1 MGGKKSGG
9 GESSTGAMQSGFQWG
24 TQNNTLGNTTTTN
37 PYVTSTTNNGG
48 TTTTLA
54 PNTAYSSIYNFT
66 NANMDKLLNDYLN
79 PSVDSA
85 QNQALLQA
93 YTKNLNN
100 QTRTALENN
109 VINPLQQRGMIRSSQ
124 ATDLYN
130 QLARQ
135 QNDSISDYTAQ
146 LIGNSQ
152 NNTANVINNLMN
164 LVGQGYNVIS
174 GNQAQSLQTSGS
186 NGTTNSQGYNMGS
199 SLNKT
204 TQS

>member
-1 MGGKKSGG
+1 MGGNNKGG
-9 GESSTGAMQSGFQWG
+9 GSASTGSMQAGFQFG
-24 TQNNTLGNTTTTN
+24 TQNNTLGNTSTVN
-37 PYVTSTTNNGG
+37 PYVTSITNNGG
-48 TTTTLA
+48 TSTSLA
-54 PNTAYSSIYNFT
+54 PNTAFSSIYNFT
-66 NANMDKLLNDYLN
+66 NQNMDKLLNDYLN
-79 PSVDSA
+79 PTVDNA

-100 QTRTALENN
+100 QSRTALENN
-109 VINPLQQRGMIRSSQ
+109 IINPLTQRGMLRSSQ
-124 ATDLYN
+124 AADLYN

-135 QNDSISDYTAQ
+135 QNDNVADYTAQ

-186 NGTTNSQGYNMGS
+186 NGTTHSQGFNFGS
-199 SLNKT
+199 SLGKS
-204 TQS
+204 QQD

>member
-1 MGGKKSGG
+1 MGGKKNSGG
-9 GESSTGAMQSGFQWG
+9 DSSTGAMQNGFQWG

-48 TTTTLA
+48 TTTSLA

-66 NANMDKLLNDYLN
+66 NQNMDKLLNDYLN
-79 PSVDSA
+79 PSVDSD
-85 QNQALLQA
+85 QNKALLEA
-93 YTKNLNN
+93 YTRNLNS
-100 QTRTALENN
+100 QSRTALENN

-135 QNDSISDYTAQ
+135 QNDKISDYTAQ
-146 LIGNSQ
+146 LIGDSQ

-186 NGTTNSQGYNMGS
+186 NGTTNSQGYNMGT

-204 TQS
+204 SQS